1 MIKHAYTEGHVG
13 INGLYVKLTKLCI
26 DTCICVFICYT
37 SVDLSMLTD
46 NYEKKFLR
54 CVVCSV

>member
-1 MIKHAYTEGHVG
+1 MIKYVYIEGYVG
-13 INGLYVKLTKLCI
+13 INGLYVKFIKLCI
-26 DTCICVFICYT
+26 DICICVFICYIL
-37 SVDLSMLTD
+37 VDLSMLID